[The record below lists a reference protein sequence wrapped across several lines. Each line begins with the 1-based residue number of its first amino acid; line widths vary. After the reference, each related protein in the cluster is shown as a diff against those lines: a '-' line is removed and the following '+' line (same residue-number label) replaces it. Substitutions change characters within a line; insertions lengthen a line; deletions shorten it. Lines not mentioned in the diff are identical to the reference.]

1 MGITGTWW
9 CHNQA
14 KATYAALLT
23 ERLADL
29 LRAADG
35 PVSALDPASATAP
48 YRLIPRVAA
57 LCRAVLAA

>member
-14 KATYAALLT
+14 KATYRAMT